1 MEIKGFSNK
10 IAEIDKKAED
20 KKKVPA
26 TPKKSLQTRILDT
39 FFLSSLP
46 KQEEGYVQVNRTT
59 QELQDEL
66 EPMMIIGKS
75 DLNSYLDR
83 HGYKLVAD
91 TDGSVKWAIW
101 RVI

>member
-10 IAEIDKKAED
+10 IAEADKKAAE
-20 KKKVPA
+20 KKKVA
-26 TPKKSLQTRILDT
+26 VLHKK
-39 FFLSSLP
+39 
-46 KQEEGYVQVNRTT
+46 
-59 QELQDEL
+59 ELQDEL
-66 EPMMIIGKS
+66 EPMMTIGKS
-75 DLNSYLDR
+75 ELNSYLDR